1 MWLAPPP
8 PLPVLCSSVL
18 VMLLL
23 LASCSP
29 SADGRAAPSAS
40 RGASP
45 VAKRIRAAT
54 AAGGANGTGS
64 SSPAVPAPP
73 PAGRCL
79 SGLSCCVFLQFLVS
93 ILGADVE
100 QSVLLQCASRTVEVS
115 DFQFGSKKKPL
126 LYCSNA
132 NYATILIAIKTCSS
146 V

>member
-1 MWLAPPP
+1 VSSMWLAPPP

-115 DFQFGSKKKPL
+115 DFQFGSKKNRCFNVL
-126 LYCSNA
+126 TQITLQF
-132 NYATILIAIKTCSS
+132 
-146 V
+146 

>member
-1 MWLAPPP
+1 VSSMWLAPPP

-23 LASCSP
+23 LASCS
-29 SADGRAAPSAS
+29 PSAS

-126 LYCSNA
+126 L
-132 NYATILIAIKTCSS
+132 
-146 V
+146 